1 MLVRDYANLNVVC
14 CEPDAPIAEVAALM
28 RRHHVGDV
36 VVVDNQQ
43 DGARIPIG
51 IVTDRDIL
59 VETLALD
66 VDPKMFSAAELMSS
80 PVTTVQEDASLNEAL
95 GVMRGKK
102 IRRLPVVN
110 RAGGLFG
117 MITSDDVIN
126 LIASELAMVAGLR
139 PGSSVEITPIRRGLK
154 GATVR
159 VSPWAAL
166 RARSS
171 AAPGTAKGMILTV
184 AIISPSTTV
193 R

>member
-1 MLVRDYANLNVVC
+1 MLVRDYVNLNVVC

-36 VVVDNQQ
+36 VVVDNQL

-66 VDPKMFSAAELMSS
+66 VDPKMFCAAELMSS

-126 LIASELAMVAGLR
+126 LIASELSMVAGLI
-139 PGSSVEITPIRRGLK
+139 VEQPIRESR
-154 GATVR
+154 
-159 VSPWAAL
+159 L
-166 RARSS
+166 R
-171 AAPGTAKGMILTV
+171 K
-184 AIISPSTTV
+184 
-193 R
+193 

>member
-36 VVVDNQQ
+36 VVVDNQL

-59 VETLALD
+59 VETWALD
-66 VDPKMFSAAELMSS
+66 VDPTLFSAAELMSS

-126 LIASELAMVAGLR
+126 LIASELSMVAGLI
-139 PGSSVEITPIRRGLK
+139 VEQPIRESRLIK
-154 GATVR
+154 
-159 VSPWAAL
+159 
-166 RARSS
+166 
-171 AAPGTAKGMILTV
+171 
-184 AIISPSTTV
+184 
-193 R
+193 

>member
-1 MLVRDYANLNVVC
+1 MRASVGRRWRSKAFRTAPNTTVTSVRFTFLRSVNV
-14 CEPDAPIAEVAALM
+14 ASLALASIAEVAALM

-43 DGARIPIG
+43 DGARVPIG

-80 PVTTVQEDASLNEAL
+80 PVTTVQEDANLNEAL

-126 LIASELAMVAGLR
+126 LIASELAMVAGLI
-139 PGSSVEITPIRRGLK
+139 VEQPIRESR
-154 GATVR
+154 
-159 VSPWAAL
+159 L
-166 RARSS
+166 R
-171 AAPGTAKGMILTV
+171 K
-184 AIISPSTTV
+184 
-193 R
+193 

>member
-1 MLVRDYANLNVVC
+1 
-14 CEPDAPIAEVAALM
+14 
-28 RRHHVGDV
+28 
-36 VVVDNQQ
+36 
-43 DGARIPIG
+43 
-51 IVTDRDIL
+51 VTDRDIL

-126 LIASELAMVAGLR
+126 LIASELSMVAGLI
-139 PGSSVEITPIRRGLK
+139 VEQPIRESR
-154 GATVR
+154 
-159 VSPWAAL
+159 L
-166 RARSS
+166 R
-171 AAPGTAKGMILTV
+171 K
-184 AIISPSTTV
+184 
-193 R
+193 

>member
-43 DGARIPIG
+43 DGARVPIG

-80 PVTTVQEDASLNEAL
+80 PVTTVQEDANLNEAL

-126 LIASELAMVAGLR
+126 LIASELAMVAGLI
-139 PGSSVEITPIRRGLK
+139 VEQPIRESR
-154 GATVR
+154 
-159 VSPWAAL
+159 L
-166 RARSS
+166 R
-171 AAPGTAKGMILTV
+171 K
-184 AIISPSTTV
+184 
-193 R
+193 

>member
-43 DGARIPIG
+43 DGARVPIG

-95 GVMRGKK
+95 GVMRARKS
-102 IRRLPVVN
+102 
-110 RAGGLFG
+110 AGC
-117 MITSDDVIN
+117 
-126 LIASELAMVAGLR
+126 R
-139 PGSSVEITPIRRGLK
+139 
-154 GATVR
+154 
-159 VSPWAAL
+159 W
-166 RARSS
+166 
-171 AAPGTAKGMILTV
+171 
-184 AIISPSTTV
+184 
-193 R
+193 

>member
-28 RRHHVGDV
+28 R
-36 VVVDNQQ
+36 
-43 DGARIPIG
+43 
-51 IVTDRDIL
+51 
-59 VETLALD
+59 LALD

-126 LIASELAMVAGLR
+126 LIASELSMVAGLI
-139 PGSSVEITPIRRGLK
+139 VEQPIRESR
-154 GATVR
+154 
-159 VSPWAAL
+159 L
-166 RARSS
+166 R
-171 AAPGTAKGMILTV
+171 K
-184 AIISPSTTV
+184 
-193 R
+193 